1 MVIFVHMLIQNGE
14 ILCGH
19 IPRQRNTENYCVA
32 YLNTC
37 THYVSVGEKNRRV
50 QISTYP
56 RK

>member
-37 THYVSVGEKNRRV
+37 AHYVSVGEKNRRV